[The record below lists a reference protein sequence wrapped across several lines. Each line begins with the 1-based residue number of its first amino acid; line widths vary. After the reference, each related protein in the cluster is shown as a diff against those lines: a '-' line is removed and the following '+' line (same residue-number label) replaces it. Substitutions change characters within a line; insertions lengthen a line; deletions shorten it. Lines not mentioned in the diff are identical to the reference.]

1 MRNSIPL
8 LLSLFL
14 LHCTQAPEAESI
26 RPPHIVILD
35 EIPSHI
41 QSVEN
46 LTVFPGDSEPLYS
59 MELVPV
65 QSFGNN
71 DEFYA
76 KRIAGAVE
84 DDQGRVLI
92 TISALNYEFSIH
104 VFNADGTY
112 HTQLGRNGRGPGEYT
127 LPYALQEIGGTIFVF
142 DARSFQLNEYSTAD
156 YSFVRTT
163 PFERWTHG
171 LTNGYVQPRHDG
183 NVLVESTSDRSKLG
197 RQYTEHQ
204 VMDSEGNRLSGDPL
218 VFPAGFSVAVGA
230 TIRPS
235 MPISFLGQTLTA
247 LSDEDELITAWSR
260 DVLIKTYDSKGE
272 YRSAIYYPIQSAVPF
287 DFNVYSKVN
296 PFVPS
301 AARDIETPDTYPII
315 DRLMVDDKHNIW
327 VSVLVDPQLE
337 FVEWWILKKSGEL
350 LAKVE
355 LPRSQFIYDIR
366 NGHVYSKK
374 TNEETGTEYVV
385 KYRMELSL

>member
-1 MRNSIPL
+1 MRTSTL
-8 LLSLFL
+8 LLWISVFL
-14 LHCTQAPEAESI
+14 AQCSQTPATEAPA
-26 RPPHIVILD
+26 HIVVLD
-35 EIPSHI
+35 EIPAHI
-41 QSVEN
+41 QSLEN
-46 LTVFPGDSEPLYS
+46 LTVFPGDAKPTYS

-76 KRIAGAVE
+76 RRIAGATE

-92 TISALNYEFSIH
+92 TISALNYESSIH
-104 VFNADGTY
+104 VFNDDGTY
-112 HTQLGRNGRGPGEYT
+112 HSQLGRNGRGPGEY
-127 LPYALQEIGGTIFVF
+127 LAPYALQEIGGTIFVL
-142 DARSFQLNEYSTAD
+142 DARNYQLIEYSTAD

-163 PFERWTHG
+163 PIERWTPG
-171 LTNGYVQPRHDG
+171 LTTGFIQPRHDG
-183 NVLVESTSDRSKLG
+183 HFLVLFPGDRSKLG
-197 RQYTEHQ
+197 WQYREFQ
-204 VMDSEGNRLSGDPL
+204 VMDADGNQMPFSPL
-218 VFPAGFSVAVGA
+218 VFPFGFSVGVGE

-260 DVLIKTYDSKGE
+260 DFLIKTYDASGE

-287 DFNVYSKVN
+287 DFNVYSKGS
-296 PFVPS
+296 PFVPP
-301 AARDIETPDTYPII
+301 AAGDIETPDTFPII
-315 DRLMVDDKHNIW
+315 DRLMVDDEHNIW
-327 VSVLVDPQLE
+327 VSVPVDPQPE

-355 LPRSQFIYDIR
+355 LPRSKFIYDIR
-366 NGHVYSKK
+366 NGHVYGKK

-385 KYRMELSL
+385 KYRMERTPS